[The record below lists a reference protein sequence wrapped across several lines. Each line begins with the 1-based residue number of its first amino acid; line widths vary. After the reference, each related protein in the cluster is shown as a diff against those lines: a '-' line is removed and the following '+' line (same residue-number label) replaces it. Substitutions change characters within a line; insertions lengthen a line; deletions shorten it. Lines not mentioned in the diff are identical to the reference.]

1 MPTRMAIIKPITKWR
16 SITMNRRDFLK
27 ASSLALAAAAAPG
40 LVGNVFAGGAKVNLK
55 IGYLPITD
63 HLLMIAAEREQF
75 KTVGLQPIKFSSW
88 PEIAEAL
95 KAGAIDGA
103 FLITPIGLTLRQK
116 GAPVKVVLLGHRNG
130 SVITVKNS
138 GEINRI
144 EDLKGKIIAIPSPFS
159 THNILLRKILTEK
172 HIDPTKDLKII
183 DLPPP
188 EMVNAL
194 ATGRIHGYIVA
205 EPFGVQAEAQ
215 KVGKILTLSKD
226 IWRDHICCVLN
237 LRETVISS
245 HPEAVQELVSGFT
258 RTAAFIE
265 ANPVL
270 AAKGSTK
277 ILGQKPEIIEKVLTS
292 PRDRL
297 SFLNLVPNKADF
309 AATQDYMVKFG
320 IAKDKVDL
328 AGYLDDR
335 FAKKAG

>member
-1 MPTRMAIIKPITKWR
+1 
-16 SITMNRRDFLK
+16 MNRRDFLK
-27 ASSLALAAAAAPG
+27 ASGLVLAAAATTPINRFAW
-40 LVGNVFAGGAKVNLK
+40 AGGAKVTLK

-75 KTVGLQPIKFSSW
+75 KTVGIQPVKFSSW

-95 KAGAIDGA
+95 KVGAIDGA
-103 FLITPIGLTLRQK
+103 FLLTPIGLTLRQK
-116 GAPVKVVLLGHRNG
+116 GVPVKVVLLGHRNG

-138 GEINRI
+138 GEISKI
-144 EDLKGKIIAIPSPFS
+144 EDLKGKTIAIPSPFS

-172 HIDPTKDLKII
+172 HIDPVKDLKII
-183 DLPPP
+183 DMAPP

-205 EPFGVQAEAQ
+205 EPFGAQAEAL

-226 IWRDHICCVLN
+226 IWHDHICCVLN
-237 LRETVISS
+237 LRETVIAK
-245 HPEAVQELVSGFT
+245 HPEAIQELVSGFI

-265 ANPVL
+265 ANPVQ
-270 AAKGSTK
+270 AAKGSTR
-277 ILGQKPEIIEKVLTS
+277 ILGQKPEIIEKVLTT

-297 SFLNLVPNKADF
+297 SFLNLVPNRPDF

-320 IAKDKVDL
+320 IAREKVDL

-335 FAKKAG
+335 FARKAV